1 MSTLN
6 FIYSS
11 DAYYISDGTSH
22 CRAEFLFH
30 KIVDLRSHLTIY
42 YEVLSQLTYQSG
54 EDYDNTDFFANV
66 DNQFIKKLSL
76 TQLKYVRRKTLPHPP
91 SINLTLSCLE
101 DGVFIK
107 ELLRFADL
115 KFALEITDVD
125 IEIDN
130 LRLKKHLNALRAAGI
145 KLWLDDYRLD
155 NKKVNATL
163 GEIAWD
169 RIKIDISAVP
179 EYRTAPEMLS
189 SLLFVLSPFVTESIV
204 FEGIETEQEA
214 TAISHFKA
222 SGQGYYYQF
231 PKKWASIGQEQK
243 SERNESVF
251 STTTRVTENIESNH
265 SKRVA

>member
-6 FIYSS
+6 FTYSN
-11 DAYYISDGTSH
+11 DAYYISDGTSYL
-22 CRAEFLFH
+22 RTEFLFH
-30 KIVDLRSHLTIY
+30 KIIDLRTRSTIY
-42 YEVLSQLTYQSG
+42 YEVLSQLTSQSG
-54 EDYDNTDFFANV
+54 EDYENTDFFSKV
-66 DNQFIKKLSL
+66 GQEFIKKLSL
-76 TQLKYVRRKTLPHPP
+76 TQLKYVRRKKLPHPP
-91 SINLTLSCLE
+91 TINLTLSCLE
-101 DGVFIK
+101 DRDFIK

-125 IEIDN
+125 VEIDN
-130 LRLKKHLNALRAAGI
+130 LGLKKRLNALRAAGI

-169 RIKIDISAVP
+169 RIKVDISAVP

-189 SLLFVLSPFVTESIV
+189 SLLFVLSPFITESVV

-214 TAISHFKA
+214 AAISHFKA

-231 PKKWASIGQEQK
+231 PKKWASIGQEQQ
-243 SERNESVF
+243 SERNESIF
-251 STTTRVTENIESNH
+251 NTPTRVTENIESNH